1 MAGFQMKRLGMVMEP
16 EPGNPLEVEGV
27 LNPAGVRGPDG
38 QFYLFPRLV
47 AKGNYSR
54 IGIARV
60 KFNEAGDPAGVER
73 LGIALEPEADY
84 ELRPDGS
91 GGCEDP
97 RITFGEDLKR
107 YVMTYTALSPEG
119 PRIALA
125 LSEDLFH
132 WQRLGLATF
141 RPYEG
146 IEFDG
151 VDNKDAS
158 VFPVAIPDPDGKPA
172 MAILHRPLF
181 PGTRPEE
188 TVCQPASRVVDLHRE
203 SIWISYCPLGEAGDE
218 PYHLCHFTL
227 HNRLASPVAP
237 WEQLKIGGGT
247 PPILTRHGWMV
258 IYHGV
263 HELAEPE
270 HGSAQ
275 VMLLRRRA
283 GALPGAS
290 AGDPLSFAGAGAD
303 AGITAGTHRDRRQRR
318 VSHRHRPPRRSRL
331 ARSIRRLLRDGRQP
345 DRRGASRR
353 AGISAARGTRR
364 PAPSQGLTSDRRSI
378 SNRESS
384 ARSRSRSEEVHRQH
398 DTLSH
403 HRSARTGRTLRQHA
417 ALPGR
422 GRRAEGQ
429 VRAPRSA
436 SGFGGHG
443 LRTLGSLAQVQPA

>member
-1 MAGFQMKRLGMVMEP
+1 MAGFQLKRLGMLMEP

-27 LNPAGVRGPDG
+27 LNPAGIRGPDG

-73 LGIALEPEADY
+73 LGIALEPETDY

-91 GGCEDP
+91 GGCEDA
-97 RITFGEDLKR
+97 RITYGEDLKR

-188 TVCQPASRVVDLHRE
+188 TACQQASRVVDLHRE
-203 SIWISYCPLGEAGDE
+203 SIWISYCPLGDPGDE
-218 PYHLCHFTL
+218 PYYLSHFTL
-227 HNRLASPVAP
+227 HNRLASPVAA

-258 IYHGV
+258 VYHGV
-263 HELAEPE
+263 HELAAPSNAA
-270 HGSAQ
+270 HKLCYSAGVLVSLRGS
-275 VMLLRRRA
+275 
-283 GALPGAS
+283 S
-290 AGDPLSFAGAGAD
+290 TGDPLSFAGASPDTGIA
-303 AGITAGTHRDRRQRR
+303 AGMHRHRRQRR
-318 VSHRHRPPRRSRL
+318 VSHCHRPARRSRL
-331 ARSIRRLLRDGRQP
+331 VRSIRRLLRDGRQP
-345 DRRGASRR
+345 DRGGTYGR
-353 AGISAARGTRR
+353 AGISANRGTRR
-364 PAPSQGLTSDRRSI
+364 PAPSQGLTSGRRTI
-378 SNRESS
+378 SNKGSVAWCCFWS
-384 ARSRSRSEEVHRQH
+384 ANHGNPTKRSTQS
-398 DTLSH
+398 LSY
-403 HRSARTGRTLRQHA
+403 TI
-417 ALPGR
+417 
-422 GRRAEGQ
+422 
-429 VRAPRSA
+429 
-436 SGFGGHG
+436 
-443 LRTLGSLAQVQPA
+443 